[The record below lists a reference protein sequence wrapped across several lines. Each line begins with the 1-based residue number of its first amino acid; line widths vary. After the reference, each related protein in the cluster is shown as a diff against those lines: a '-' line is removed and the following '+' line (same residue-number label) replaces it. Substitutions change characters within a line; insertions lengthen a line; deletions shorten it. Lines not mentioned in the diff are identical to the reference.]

1 MEAQDQRNLVIAV
14 VLMVVFLFGY
24 QVFWQAP
31 QEARR
36 RAALAQ
42 AAEAAQT
49 LNPAPTAAPT
59 SVAPL
64 ILPREQILSQQVA
77 SNARVA
83 IEGPAVDGS
92 VLLRGGQIDDLSLKG
107 FYETIRDKD
116 NQNEK
121 GEVKLLSPAGSDRAF
136 YAMMFWSTGQSTT
149 EADDWTQV
157 SAGALTPQSPLK
169 LQLVKGVAKIER
181 TITLDDHYMFGIT
194 DTVTNTGPT
203 AITIHPEF
211 YVRQRALEE
220 HIKTPATEQQAHR
233 GMLGMFADNQL
244 NQTVSYGDLQKGKTT
259 DVQATKGWISLT
271 TKYWMAAPIPHQGDP
286 VRMRSGVSTLNNEQT
301 FFAGFVGSDLSIQP
315 GASVSVTNHLF
326 AGAKRVDLLE
336 TYQQMKE
343 PNGTTLSF
351 PWLKDAVDWSWLWFI
366 TKPFFALLNFFH
378 NTFASFGWNYAS
390 FGLAIMALTVC
401 VKLVFFPIQWNMYQ
415 SMSKMRKIQPEME
428 DIRKRFASDKQRQQQ
443 EMLKLYQRE
452 KANPLAGCLPML
464 PQVFVFWA
472 LYHTL
477 MVTIEMRQAPFFGWV
492 KDMSAPD
499 PTNLFN
505 LFGLLPFD
513 PTQLPLIGGFLHVGV
528 WPLLYGGTMYLLQG
542 LSAPPTDPTQKMI
555 MRLMPAVFLF
565 LFASVA
571 AGLAIYWVWSNL
583 ITMCQQY
590 FIMRQN
596 GVDTELDKFL
606 KKRFAKKPAP
616 AE

>member
-1 MEAQDQRNLVIAV
+1 MEAQDQRNLIIAV
-14 VLMVVFLFGY
+14 VLMVIFLFGY
-24 QVFWQAP
+24 QVFWQGP
-31 QEARR
+31 QEAKRR
-36 RAALAQ
+36 Q
-42 AAEAAQT
+42 AAEAARIEQAAKAPPT
-49 LNPAPTAAPT
+49 PAPTSTSIAP
-59 SVAPL
+59 A
-64 ILPREQILSQQVA
+64 IQPRDQILNPQVA

-92 VLLRGGQIDDLSLKG
+92 ILLKGAQIDDLSLKG
-107 FYETIRDKD
+107 FYETVKDKET
-116 NQNEK
+116 QNKK
-121 GEVKLLSPAGSDRAF
+121 GEVKLLSPNGSDRAF
-136 YAMMFWSTGQSTT
+136 YALMFWSTGASTT
-149 EADDWTQV
+149 ETDDWAQV
-157 SAGALTPQSPLK
+157 STGALTPQNPLK
-169 LQLVKGVAKIER
+169 LQLVKGVAKIDR
-181 TITLDDHYMFGIT
+181 TITLDDHYMFAIS

-203 AITIHPEF
+203 PITVHPEI

-220 HIKTPATEQQAHR
+220 HIKTPPTEQQAHR
-233 GMLGMFADNQL
+233 GMLGMFADNQI
-244 NQTVSYGDLQKGKTT
+244 NQTVNYGDLQKGKTT
-259 DVQATKGWISLT
+259 DVQALKGWISLT
-271 TKYWMAAPIPHQGDP
+271 TKYWMAAAIPHQGDP
-286 VRMRSGVSTLNNEQT
+286 VRMKAGATTLNNEQT
-301 FFAGFVGSDLSIQP
+301 FFAGFVGSDLAIQP
-315 GASVSVTNHLF
+315 GQSVSVTNHLF
-326 AGAKRVDLLE
+326 AGAKVVDVLDA
-336 TYQQMKE
+336 YQQMKE

-351 PWLKDAVDWSWLWFI
+351 PWLTDAVDWSWLSFI
-366 TKPFFALLNFFH
+366 TKPFFWLLNYFH
-378 NTFASFGWNYAS
+378 KFYAGINWSYAS
-390 FGLAIMALTVC
+390 FGLAIMTLTVC

-513 PTQLPLIGGFLHVGV
+513 PTHLPFIGGFLHVGV

-596 GVDTELDKFL
+596 GVDTELDKFI
-606 KKRFAKKPAP
+606 KKRFGKKEA
-616 AE
+616 A

>member
-1 MEAQDQRNLVIAV
+1 M
-14 VLMVVFLFGY
+14 
-24 QVFWQAP
+24 
-31 QEARR
+31 
-36 RAALAQ
+36 
-42 AAEAAQT
+42 
-49 LNPAPTAAPT
+49 
-59 SVAPL
+59 
-64 ILPREQILSQQVA
+64 
-77 SNARVA
+77 
-83 IEGPAVDGS
+83 
-92 VLLRGGQIDDLSLKG
+92 
-107 FYETIRDKD
+107 
-116 NQNEK
+116 
-121 GEVKLLSPAGSDRAF
+121 
-136 YAMMFWSTGQSTT
+136 
-149 EADDWTQV
+149 
-157 SAGALTPQSPLK
+157 
-169 LQLVKGVAKIER
+169 
-181 TITLDDHYMFGIT
+181 
-194 DTVTNTGPT
+194 
-203 AITIHPEF
+203 
-211 YVRQRALEE
+211 
-220 HIKTPATEQQAHR
+220 
-233 GMLGMFADNQL
+233 
-244 NQTVSYGDLQKGKTT
+244 
-259 DVQATKGWISLT
+259 
-271 TKYWMAAPIPHQGDP
+271 
-286 VRMRSGVSTLNNEQT
+286 
-301 FFAGFVGSDLSIQP
+301 
-315 GASVSVTNHLF
+315 
-326 AGAKRVDLLE
+326 
-336 TYQQMKE
+336 
-343 PNGTTLSF
+343 
-351 PWLKDAVDWSWLWFI
+351 
-366 TKPFFALLNFFH
+366 LNFFH
-378 NTFASFGWNYAS
+378 KFYTGPFFNSIGWSFAS
-390 FGLAIMALTVC
+390 FGLAIMTLTVC

-513 PTQLPLIGGFLHVGV
+513 PTHLPIVGGFLHVGV

-583 ITMCQQY
+583 ITMGQQY

-606 KKRFAKKPAP
+606 KKRFAKTQAP